1 MRRVAREEAGKEWG
15 GGETKTVLL
24 ATRREVAPASKKRGK
39 EIVNH
44 GGEPRTERVSVDDTR
59 FLNSFLVGSIS
70 SVLQRISAP
79 ARTLSPMSRRDEGGG
94 ARRGVDEASQGGA
107 AAAAMRML
115 GFGMVLWTVPLKR
128 CGANAID
135 PLKDS
140 TFQNYFSHEID
151 VGRKRVTIL
160 GTLWGIKIYP

>member
-1 MRRVAREEAGKEWG
+1 MTNKGRTTQSLIRESS
-15 GGETKTVLL
+15 
-24 ATRREVAPASKKRGK
+24 SKFWEDRPEG
-39 EIVNH
+39 
-44 GGEPRTERVSVDDTR
+44 TERD
-59 FLNSFLVGSIS
+59 
-70 SVLQRISAP
+70 P
-79 ARTLSPMSRRDEGGG
+79 G
-94 ARRGVDEASQGGA
+94 AGGA